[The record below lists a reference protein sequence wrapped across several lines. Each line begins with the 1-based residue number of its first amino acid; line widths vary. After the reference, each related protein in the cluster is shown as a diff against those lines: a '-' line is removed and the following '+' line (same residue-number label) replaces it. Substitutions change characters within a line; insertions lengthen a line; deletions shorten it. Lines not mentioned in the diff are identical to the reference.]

1 MASTEMEQTEGYK
14 NEERKKGLQVD
25 LRNRGTE
32 RERERERA
40 SLTLITRSTKKLVLL
55 GPFFWR
61 FLKQIKHKENKW
73 VQVSEQRK

>member
-32 RERERERA
+32 RERERE
-40 SLTLITRSTKKLVLL
+40 SEFNFNYKKHQKIGSPRSFLL
-55 GPFFWR
+55 
-61 FLKQIKHKENKW
+61 E
-73 VQVSEQRK
+73 VS

>member
-32 RERERERA
+32 RERERERERE
-40 SLTLITRSTKKLVLL
+40 SEFNFNYKKHQKIGSPRSFLL
-55 GPFFWR
+55 
-61 FLKQIKHKENKW
+61 E
-73 VQVSEQRK
+73 VS

>member
-32 RERERERA
+32 RERERERE
-40 SLTLITRSTKKLVLL
+40 SEFNFNYKKHQKIGSPRSFLL
-55 GPFFWR
+55 
-61 FLKQIKHKENKW
+61 E
-73 VQVSEQRK
+73 VS

>member
-32 RERERERA
+32 RERESEFNFNYKKHQKIG
-40 SLTLITRSTKKLVLL
+40 SPRSFLL
-55 GPFFWR
+55 
-61 FLKQIKHKENKW
+61 E
-73 VQVSEQRK
+73 VS

>member
-32 RERERERA
+32 RERESEFNFNY
-40 SLTLITRSTKKLVLL
+40 KKHQKIGSPL
-55 GPFFWR
+55 FFLWR
-61 FLKQIKHKENKW
+61 FLKQIKHNENKW